1 MSMYLLSIVR
11 PHSEGNTVTSVHQ
24 LGSIFPGQTVSS
36 ELLSLTV
43 GSSLTQT
50 EELLRHSDGLDVS
63 QGIVTLTVQSYWDRV

>member
-1 MSMYLLSIVR
+1 MYLLRIVR

-43 GSSLTQT
+43 GSSLPQT
-50 EELLRHSDGLDVS
+50 EEVLSHSDGLDIC
-63 QGIVTLTVQSYWDRV
+63 QGIVSLPVQSYRYRV